1 MVYYA
6 ASSEQCLLKVNEVR
20 FQGQLIVIQGLFFL
34 FFDLHHKECQLI
46 NRTLM
51 MNLFSPRFKVCGFS
65 MLTQITNWDLSYSRC
80 TDIKKRNKAKNKKNY
95 TYSTILTCTGTSRC
109 GTELRIP
116 GLLRGTWE
124 RGYELYKLLPVYW
137 PCLFSLLILPC
148 PRTLPSCLLFILPM
162 SP

>member
-1 MVYYA
+1 MILAKRLYYYLFSICIRKQNIPFTHLLYMLKESSSMVYYA

-65 MLTQITNWDLSYSRC
+65 MLTQITN
-80 TDIKKRNKAKNKKNY
+80 
-95 TYSTILTCTGTSRC
+95 
-109 GTELRIP
+109 
-116 GLLRGTWE
+116 
-124 RGYELYKLLPVYW
+124 
-137 PCLFSLLILPC
+137 
-148 PRTLPSCLLFILPM
+148 
-162 SP
+162 